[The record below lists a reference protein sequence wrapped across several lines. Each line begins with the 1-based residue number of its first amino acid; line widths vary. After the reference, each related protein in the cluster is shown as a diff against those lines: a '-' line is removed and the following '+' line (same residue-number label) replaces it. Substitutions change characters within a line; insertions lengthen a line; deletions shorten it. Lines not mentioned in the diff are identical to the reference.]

1 MFPFFRKI
9 RKKMADDNR
18 PLKYARYAI
27 GEIVLVVIG
36 ILIALQINTWNEGRK
51 EKNKARVYTD
61 KLINDIVQDTLNINE
76 LISNGHEKTANIDA
90 YFKFF
95 SEGDHT
101 IDAYID
107 SVAKVNWTFFRYQPL
122 NYTFEDMK
130 SSGNLALLTE
140 AQRRSMMELLN
151 LQEQLGII
159 IEKNVTGTH
168 NYNYEGNKY
177 LDLTDHDFHKILG
190 TDLSE
195 KEKEKGL
202 LARHHAF
209 EQLLSLYYYMDSFG
223 TEIKEK
229 SRVTIELLEGD

>member
-1 MFPFFRKI
+1 
-9 RKKMADDNR
+9 MADDNR

-51 EKNKARVYTD
+51 EKNKAKIYTD

-76 LISNGHEKTANIDA
+76 LIKTGNQKTANINA

-95 SEGDHT
+95 SDGDQS

-130 SSGNLALLTE
+130 SPGNLALLTE
-140 AQRRSMMELLN
+140 DQRRSMMELLN

-159 IEKNVTGTH
+159 IEKTVTGTID
-168 NYNYEGNKY
+168 YNYEGNKY
-177 LDLTDHDFHKILG
+177 LEPSDNDYDFYEVLG
-190 TDLSE
+190 TELSK

-202 LARHHAF
+202 LAKHHAF
-209 EQLLSLYYYMDSFG
+209 QQLLDLYFYMDSFG
-223 TEIKEK
+223 TKIKEK
-229 SRVTIELLEGD
+229 SKTTIELLKGK

>member
-1 MFPFFRKI
+1 M
-9 RKKMADDNR
+9 
-18 PLKYARYAI
+18 
-27 GEIVLVVIG
+27 VIG
-36 ILIALQINTWNEGRK
+36 ILIALQINTWNESRK
-51 EKNKARVYTD
+51 EKNKAKIYTN

-76 LISNGHEKTANIDA
+76 LIDTGHEKTANINA

-95 SEGDHT
+95 SEGDQT
-101 IDAYID
+101 IDTYID
-107 SVAKVNWTFFRYQPL
+107 SVTKVNWTFFRYQPL

-140 AQRRSMMELLN
+140 DQRRSMMELLN

-159 IEKNVTGTH
+159 IEKTVTGTID
-168 NYNYEGNKY
+168 YNYEGNKY
-177 LDLTDHDFHKILG
+177 LDLSGNDYDFHEVLG
-190 TDLSE
+190 TDLSK

-202 LARHHAF
+202 LAKHHAF

-229 SRVTIELLEGD
+229 SKVTIELLESN

>member
-1 MFPFFRKI
+1 
-9 RKKMADDNR
+9 MADNNK
-18 PLKYARYAI
+18 PMMYMRYAI

-36 ILIALQINTWNEGRK
+36 ILIALQINTWNESRK
-51 EKNKARVYTD
+51 EKNKAKIYTN

-76 LISNGHEKTANIDA
+76 LINTGHEKTANINA

-95 SEGDHT
+95 SEGDQT

-107 SVAKVNWTFFRYQPL
+107 SVTKVNWTFFRYQPL

-151 LQEQLGII
+151 LQEQLRII
-159 IEKNVTGTH
+159 IEKTVTGTID
-168 NYNYEGNKY
+168 YNYEGNKY
-177 LDLTDHDFHKILG
+177 LDLSDNDYDFYEVLG
-190 TDLSE
+190 TDLSK

-202 LARHHAF
+202 LARHQAF
-209 EQLLSLYYYMDSFG
+209 EQLLSLYFYMDSFG
-223 TEIKEK
+223 RQIKEK
-229 SRVTIELLEGD
+229 SKMTIELLEAD